1 MSWLKFPNYQ
11 LAWVTIVDFFSRG
24 LSDFCARLFFSPQ
37 SLIYVGNVSY
47 QKSASK
53 VWHINWENSADSSAS
68 ADKTFLIKNL
78 DEFYLVCTMS
88 SVRNISK
95 FYKYYGQIGYNNVV
109 KSHSTFLKA
118 QKPRSSKQIQKKI
131 YIEGDFRQL
140 WKWLW

>member
-1 MSWLKFPNYQ
+1 M
-11 LAWVTIVDFFSRG
+11 LAIKNQ
-24 LSDFCARLFFSPQ
+24 P
-37 SLIYVGNVSY
+37 
-47 QKSASK
+47 SK

-118 QKPRSSKQIQKKI
+118 QKPRSSKQIQKKSI
-131 YIEGDFRQL
+131 LKAISGSYGSGLGNLIL
-140 WKWLW
+140 ATLVWKFPNYFPNCLKLPRNLKPFSWKYRKKIIFIT